1 VGLLTRMRIIFM
13 CSSQTRRILR
23 ISDVA
28 EKTGLSKSYI
38 YALVHNGQFPQ
49 SIRLVKGG
57 TAVGWLESDVE
68 QWIDDCINA
77 TKELAC

>member
-1 VGLLTRMRIIFM
+1 M
-13 CSSQTRRILR
+13 CSTKTRRILR
-23 ISDVA
+23 INDVA
-28 EKTGLSKSYI
+28 KKTGLSKSYI
-38 YALVHNGQFPQ
+38 YALVHCGQFPQ

-57 TAVGWLESDVE
+57 TAVGWLESDIE